1 MHVSK
6 TKMIP
11 TLLYCH
17 TNAIPV
23 GKVAFLIPILA
34 VVLLVPP
41 GLADAQQAP
50 REVGSGGNAGPG
62 TNTDAHADVPRPDNP
77 YKNMAPPQQR
87 QHAEPA
93 SQFISSGSAY
103 ELARNK
109 LLIKAGELTL
119 QIQLTADE
127 KKLEELMT
135 KYNGVLDELE
145 EFGVG
150 PADKAIENSDYY
162 FDKYDEALKRFEGQG
177 HPTAVHVE
185 DMGLINQAGHY
196 FHALQVHLTNLY
208 VVILGLLVMA
218 LKLLV

>member
-1 MHVSK
+1 M
-6 TKMIP
+6 P
-11 TLLYCH
+11 L
-17 TNAIPV
+17 
-23 GKVAFLIPILA
+23 LA
-34 VVLLVPP
+34 VALLIPP
-41 GLADAQQAP
+41 GLADAQQTP
-50 REVGSGGNAGPG
+50 GGEDSGENTGLG
-62 TNTDAHADVPRPDNP
+62 TSADAHADVPKPDNA
-77 YKNMAPPQQR
+77 YKNMASPQQR

-93 SQFISSGSAY
+93 SEFVSSGSAY

-135 KYNGVLDELE
+135 KYNGVMDELE

-150 PADKAIENSDYY
+150 PADKTIENSGYY
-162 FDKYDEALKRFEGQG
+162 FDKYDEALKRFESQG

-185 DMGLINQAGHY
+185 DMSLINQAGHY

-208 VVILGLLVMA
+208 VVILGFLIMA